1 MSVRMGRR
9 VYAGVAG
16 LGLACVA
23 ASLVGDYFV
32 RSIVTSNEDVSGHLM
47 PVLGALLDAQ
57 QGFGAIRFSTTRALV
72 VTATGRVEEV
82 AALWA
87 ERERA
92 LMEAEEGLASFAR
105 YPMNAEEA
113 ALWTEVRPAFSEFI
127 VENGRVWSAIRSG
140 DLAQAEQL
148 EEIITRR
155 FASQLLMPFEELVE
169 FQKRHAASAAVRA
182 SSASALATR
191 VLLAIMATTMVAAVA
206 IGVNLVRSESE
217 LVASEERLRLFVEHA
232 PAAIAMLDHE
242 MRYVAVSHRW
252 VLDYRLGEPNLK
264 GRSHYDVFPEISE
277 RSREIHSRCLAGA
290 VERCDADPFP
300 RGDGTIDWV
309 RWEIRPWLRANGKVG
324 GIMLFSEII
333 TESKLAADALRE
345 SEEKLRLALDSAR
358 MGAWDWNFNS
368 GDFRWTDRCG
378 ELVGLRPG
386 NAASYDV
393 FLRALHEGDRE
404 RVDRSVRDALTAKT
418 DFDAEMRVPG
428 PSGVVRWVAAKGR
441 GSYDAEGHAIR
452 MSGVVH
458 DITEARQRTDELREA
473 LAHVKTLSGLL
484 PICIYCKKI
493 RDDQGYWERIERY
506 ISAHTDAFFSH
517 GMCPECFEKHYGA

>member
-1 MSVRMGRR
+1 MSVRMSRR

-16 LGLACVA
+16 LGLACVV

-47 PVLGALLDAQ
+47 PALGALLDAQ

-72 VTATGRVEEV
+72 VSATGRVEEV
-82 AALWA
+82 EPLWA

-92 LMEAEEGLASFAR
+92 LKEAEEGLESFAR

-113 ALWTEVRPAFSEFI
+113 ALWTEVRPAFSEFV
-127 VENGRVWSAIRSG
+127 VENGRVWSAVRSG
-140 DLAQAEQL
+140 DLAQAEEL
-148 EEIITRR
+148 EETITRR
-155 FASQLLMPFEELVE
+155 FERQLLTPFEELVE

-191 VLLAIMATTMVAAVA
+191 VLLAIMATTLVAAVA
-206 IGVNLVRSESE
+206 IGVNLVRTESE

-232 PAAIAMLDHE
+232 PAAIAMLDRE

-252 VLDYRLGEPNLK
+252 ALDYRLGEQNLE
-264 GRSHYDVFPEISE
+264 GRSHYDVFPEIPV
-277 RSREIHSRCLAGA
+277 RSREIHLRCLAGA
-290 VERCDADPFP
+290 VARCDADPFP
-300 RGDGTIDWV
+300 RGDGSIDWV
-309 RWEIRPWLRANGKVG
+309 RWEIHPWLRRNGSVG
-324 GIMLFSEII
+324 GIMLFSEVI
-333 TESKLAADALRE
+333 TESKLGADTLRE

-358 MGAWDWNFNS
+358 MGAWDWNLSS

-378 ELVGLRPG
+378 EIVGLRPG
-386 NAASYDV
+386 EAASYEV
-393 FLRALHEGDRE
+393 FLRSLHESDRE
-404 RVDRSVRDALTAKT
+404 RVDRSLRDALTAKT
-418 DFDAEMRVPG
+418 DFDAEMRVLGPG
-428 PSGVVRWVAAKGR
+428 GVVRWAAVKGR
-441 GSYDAEGHAIR
+441 AAYDAEGHAVR

-484 PICIYCKKI
+484 PICMYCKKI
-493 RDDQGYWERIERY
+493 RDDHGYWERIESY
-506 ISAHTDAFFSH
+506 IATHTDAFFSH
-517 GMCPECFEKHYGA
+517 GLCPECFKAHYRT